1 MMSIHAQPRFSS
13 LPTRTRIWRAKTAP
27 TPFAGHGK
35 ASSTRTSSS
44 RNSTK
49 SGAYQPYVESTES
62 LPVFKVDPAPSTGS
76 RSQEPTTEDDN
87 LLGPTNSGHAR
98 TISPKSSY
106 ESSIRATSTIYI
118 KPSRA
123 LQAMQSVGID
133 TGHEE
138 FTGVWRHSDR
148 YVTHSQT
155 SLLPEVYKPSG
166 LPPHLH
172 EELDTANQTS
182 CASEVAPRSRF
193 ETFWEH
199 ESEGSEDDDAIAEP
213 WTEPA
218 PFGPSNQDIE
228 DLIERQNKYDEA
240 QKRKALS
247 PLKRFAN
254 ISKEFTGGL
263 VRTLSKGPGKR
274 AFEPRAKQA
283 RTASQEQP
291 EEAARRPGFLRRYHT
306 VGGSQGRVGI
316 RDGEL

>member
-1 MMSIHAQPRFSS
+1 MRCIEKASDECIASRYDVHPQPRFSS

-27 TPFAGHGK
+27 TPFAGQSK
-35 ASSTRTSSS
+35 ALSTRTSSS
-44 RNSTK
+44 RNSIK

-62 LPVFKVDPAPSTGS
+62 LPVFKVDPAPSTGLRS
-76 RSQEPTTEDDN
+76 REPTTEDDN
-87 LLGPTNSGHAR
+87 LLGPTTSGHSR

-166 LPPHLH
+166 LPPHLR

-182 CASEVAPRSRF
+182 CASEIAPDPDSKRSGNTNPKALKTTTPPPNHGSSQRPSAPR
-193 ETFWEH
+193 TK
-199 ESEGSEDDDAIAEP
+199 
-213 WTEPA
+213 T
-218 PFGPSNQDIE
+218 
-228 DLIERQNKYDEA
+228 
-240 QKRKALS
+240 
-247 PLKRFAN
+247 
-254 ISKEFTGGL
+254 SKT
-263 VRTLSKGPGKR
+263 
-274 AFEPRAKQA
+274 
-283 RTASQEQP
+283 
-291 EEAARRPGFLRRYHT
+291 
-306 VGGSQGRVGI
+306 
-316 RDGEL
+316 